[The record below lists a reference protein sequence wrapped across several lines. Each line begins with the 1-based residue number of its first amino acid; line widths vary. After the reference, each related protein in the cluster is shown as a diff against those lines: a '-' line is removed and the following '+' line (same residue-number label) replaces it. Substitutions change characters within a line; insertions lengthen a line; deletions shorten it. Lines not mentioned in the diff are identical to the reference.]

1 MAEDF
6 EMALKGHVY
15 KEIERKVRSCVIEEG
30 LSPEKCV
37 SKIEEDYELE
47 EDDITEIKELAKT
60 YGK

>member
-1 MAEDF
+1 MT
-6 EMALKGHVY
+6 LVGHVY

-37 SKIEEDYELE
+37 NKIEEDYELD
-47 EDDITEIKELAKT
+47 EDDIIEIKELAKT

>member
-1 MAEDF
+1 LGERLK
-6 EMALKGHVY
+6 MALIGHVY

-37 SKIEEDYELE
+37 IKIEEDYDLDEN
-47 EDDITEIKELAKT
+47 DILEIKELAKT